1 MTLFDTHRNKRKQR
15 LLYSLSDGDMYD
27 LILLCA
33 DLSRGTDVPT
43 DILIVNALEGR
54 FSSAIGR

>member
-1 MTLFDTHRNKRKQR
+1 MSLFATQRNKRKWR
-15 LLYSLSDGDMYD
+15 LLYSLSDGDMHD

-33 DLSRGTDVPT
+33 DLSRGTNVPT

-54 FSSAIGR
+54 FSSAMRK